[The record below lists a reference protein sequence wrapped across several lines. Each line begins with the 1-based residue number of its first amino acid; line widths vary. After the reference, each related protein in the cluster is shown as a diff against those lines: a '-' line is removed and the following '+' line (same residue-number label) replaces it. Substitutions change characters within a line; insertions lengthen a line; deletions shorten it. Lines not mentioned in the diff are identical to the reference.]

1 MVKVGFIVEGASER
15 IIVESEMFQ
24 HLCRLAGY
32 ELVTPVVDAQG
43 GGNLLPQNIE
53 AFISRLDN
61 ADAQHIFVLTDL
73 EDEVSVTAVRDRI
86 ADRRIS
92 TIFVA
97 VKALEAWYLADTQAM
112 NNWLGISDFYEE
124 YPEATVEKPWDRL
137 KEIAADLGKRGPGNK
152 VAFTKKI
159 VKHWE
164 FSLVRAAS
172 HPNCPSAKEL
182 TAYFSQGTELETI

>member
-15 IIVESEMFQ
+15 IVVESEMFR
-24 HLCRLAGY
+24 HLCRLAGF

-43 GGNLLPQNIE
+43 GGNLLPQNID
-53 AFISRLDN
+53 AFISRLEN

-73 EDEVSVTAVRDRI
+73 EDEASVTDVRDRI
-86 ADRRIS
+86 SDARIN
-92 TIFVA
+92 TTFVA
-97 VKALEAWYLADTQAM
+97 VKALEAWYLADTKAM

-124 YPEATVEKPWDRL
+124 NPEATADKPWNRL

-152 VAFTKKI
+152 VAFTKKL

-164 FSLVRAAS
+164 FSLERAAS

-182 TAYFSQGTELETI
+182 VEYFSQVAESETT